1 MKRKRDKALL
11 FSLVKTN
18 LCFVDAASPMP
29 SEQHCDACD
38 PSHTDTFYEDNRAF
52 QMMDM
57 AGRGHV
63 SSPTMGRNLEAELG
77 KGSSKRRLR

>member
-11 FSLVKTN
+11 SSLVKTN
-18 LCFVDAASPMP
+18 LCFVDAAPPMP
-29 SEQHCDACD
+29 SERHCDACD
-38 PSHTDTFYEDNRAF
+38 PSHMDTFHEDNRAF
-52 QMMDM
+52 EMMDM

-63 SSPTMGRNLEAELG
+63 SSPMMSRNLEAELG

>member
-18 LCFVDAASPMP
+18 LCFVDAASPMR

-38 PSHTDTFYEDNRAF
+38 PSHMDTFYEDNRGIS
-52 QMMDM
+52 DD
-57 AGRGHV
+57 GHGWKR
-63 SSPTMGRNLEAELG
+63 SRQFSHDGQELG
-77 KGSSKRRLR
+77 GRTRERKF